1 MLIRYLAM
9 AITVDPKV
17 APYYDVTFILGALV
31 FCDDCKREI
40 EYTSSHPRYTDENYY
55 DAAVAM
61 EAAGWVVIPNSV
73 DAFCPSCAA
82 KRGLRKCGE
91 AK

>member
-1 MLIRYLAM
+1 M
-9 AITVDPKV
+9 AVTVDPKV

-40 EYTSSHPRYTDENYY
+40 EYASAHSQFTDENYY

-61 EAAGWVVIPNSV
+61 HAAGWVVVPDTV
-73 DAFCPSCAA
+73 DAFCPACAA
-82 KRGLRKCGE
+82 KRGMRPTGE
-91 AK
+91 AG